1 MFIDI
6 TLYATAVALL
16 VLGVLWAET
25 RLNDEFSV
33 DNALT
38 WAQDA
43 YEEWWW
49 ARKVRVIAIR
59 RVERFDA
66 VE

>member
-1 MFIDI
+1 MFIA
-6 TLYATAVALL
+6 LYATAVALL
-16 VLGVLWAET
+16 IVGILWAET

-49 ARKVRVIAIR
+49 AREARVMATR
-59 RVERFDA
+59 RAERLDA
-66 VE
+66 AE